1 MKKIVS
7 LFAILGIAL
16 SLYAQNNS
24 APLVVLEEDFL
35 LCTAGTPEKPDTMN
49 IAPGTNYV
57 YEVDAAY
64 THQPHWSGYYVF
76 QAGGCVAISE
86 YDYYGYMYG
95 GHISTPEAELYGEVT
110 VTFRARRAGT
120 TPNAG
125 KLDLSLCD
133 NTSGRL
139 ESVEFELT
147 TEWQDFTWTS
157 NKGTFNNK
165 NIFQFSTVGGTILI
179 DDIKV
184 TRLRNRTPGV
194 VANLPKNNSATEFVA
209 NWQRSQ
215 VAEIDGYLFSVWCK
229 EMPKEEV
236 SGSLSY
242 DFESINV
249 KSDGQTIDAD
259 NPGYPEGW
267 TIDVSSQGSKD
278 MCTTTGDYKS
288 GKQAIHFD
296 AEGDY
301 ILTPETPAPIHKISF
316 WVKPSSMAEEEYN
329 YSMVGVQVKNMDG
342 EWEAIANLPNY
353 WMEKKGGYLSF
364 EGDELGHYINQIKLV
379 CVGSYGITF
388 AIDDITL
395 EYKTQPMP
403 KALITDTLLTDT
415 FCVVSGIDPSVEHF
429 YNVKV
434 KEGDMISEPSEDIW
448 VDGIRG
454 VTPVALP
461 ATDVTEN
468 SFTANWEKNYNAG
481 SYKLS
486 ILQTTTTKVD
496 NEEVVILEEDF
507 SGITDGTFDNPG
519 FSWDLVHNL
528 SENGQS
534 EHDWLLTYPRWV
546 VGMAGSQGP
555 NYYSGK
561 AGLVVGPEMKFGNNA
576 VKVSFKAYNKVA
588 GDRLWVMI
596 IIDHEAT
603 QAEIGIPVAFST
615 TGSGYITDSVVLSGV
630 DFGNAPLHVA
640 FMSEQGEFYVDD
652 IRISFIVPT
661 AGTIVEIPYKTIETP
676 ETSYTLTDL
685 PMGDYAY
692 QVLVKRTKDFLT
704 YTSNYSNRIDVKLLS
719 TDVKNIFGEEPTA
732 NNSAKVVYNGQLL
745 IIREGKVYNVMGVE
759 L

>member
-1 MKKIVS
+1 
-7 LFAILGIAL
+7 
-16 SLYAQNNS
+16 
-24 APLVVLEEDFL
+24 
-35 LCTAGTPEKPDTMN
+35 
-49 IAPGTNYV
+49 
-57 YEVDAAY
+57 
-64 THQPHWSGYYVF
+64 
-76 QAGGCVAISE
+76 
-86 YDYYGYMYG
+86 
-95 GHISTPEAELYGEVT
+95 
-110 VTFRARRAGT
+110 
-120 TPNAG
+120 
-125 KLDLSLCD
+125 
-133 NTSGRL
+133 
-139 ESVEFELT
+139 
-147 TEWQDFTWTS
+147 
-157 NKGTFNNK
+157 
-165 NIFQFSTVGGTILI
+165 
-179 DDIKV
+179 
-184 TRLRNRTPGV
+184 
-194 VANLPKNNSATEFVA
+194 
-209 NWQRSQ
+209 
-215 VAEIDGYLFSVWCK
+215 
-229 EMPKEEV
+229 
-236 SGSLSY
+236 
-242 DFESINV
+242 
-249 KSDGQTIDAD
+249 
-259 NPGYPEGW
+259 
-267 TIDVSSQGSKD
+267 
-278 MCTTTGDYKS
+278 
-288 GKQAIHFD
+288 
-296 AEGDY
+296 
-301 ILTPETPAPIHKISF
+301 
-316 WVKPSSMAEEEYN
+316 
-329 YSMVGVQVKNMDG
+329 
-342 EWEAIANLPNY
+342 
-353 WMEKKGGYLSF
+353 
-364 EGDELGHYINQIKLV
+364 
-379 CVGSYGITF
+379 
-388 AIDDITL
+388 
-395 EYKTQPMP
+395 MP

-415 FCVVSGIDPSVEHF
+415 FCVVSGIDPSMEHY

-434 KEGDMISEPSEDIW
+434 KEGDMISDPSEDIW
-448 VDGIRG
+448 VDGIKG

-461 ATDVTEN
+461 ATDITEN

-596 IIDHEAT
+596 IKDHEAT

-630 DFGNAPLHVA
+630 DFGNAPLHIA

-704 YTSNYSNRIDVKLLS
+704 YTSNYSNRVDVKLLS
-719 TDVKNIFGEEPTA
+719 TDVKNIFGEETTA
-732 NNSAKVVYNGQLL
+732 NNSAKVVCNGQLL